1 MEKQMFDTIVIGGGV
16 VGCAIMRRLSLHG
29 LKALLLEKGDDI
41 LSGASKANSAILH
54 TGFDAPEGS
63 LEHELVQK
71 GYQEYESI
79 HEKFNLPLIKCGAHI
94 VAWND
99 EQLNKLSEI
108 TEKAH
113 RNNVADVHIIDKEAL
128 FEKEPN
134 LAKHALGA
142 VCIPGE
148 SIIDPWSAPLAYL
161 SQAVAHGAEYRFAAE
176 VLSGEFKDNH
186 WLLETTKGTFKAKYI
201 INAAGNFGDKIQAI
215 CDEPAFTMKPRKGQ
229 FLVYDKAAS
238 SLINSIILPVP
249 SKVTKGVLLSR
260 TVFGNMILGPTAQ
273 EQESRTEATV
283 EKDILKQLIEK
294 GTEMLPELKEY
305 IITSTYAGLRPA
317 TEHNGYQIYPN
328 KDKNWICVGGI
339 RSTGLTSALGIASY
353 VLDLMTQTFSIK
365 TELVSEE
372 NIIWPHMP
380 SLCEEIQRDY
390 KKPNSGEIVCHCE
403 HVTKSEIE
411 AAFDSTVPPE
421 SIKGLKRRTRAM
433 MGRCN
438 GFNCAHRVTQ
448 IFREYTQN
456 NSDKK
461 GR

>member
-1 MEKQMFDTIVIGGGV
+1 MEKQVFDTIVIGGGV
-16 VGCAIMRRLSLHG
+16 VGCAIMRRLSLEG
-29 LKALLLEKGDDI
+29 LKPLLLEKGDDI

-71 GYQEYESI
+71 GYKEYESI
-79 HEKFNLPLIKCGAHI
+79 HKKFNLPLLKRSAHI
-94 VAWND
+94 VAWNN
-99 EQLNKLSEI
+99 EQLEKLPEI
-108 TEKAH
+108 TAKAH
-113 RNNVADVHIIDKEAL
+113 RNNVKDVHIINNEAL

-161 SQAVAHGAEYRFAAE
+161 TQAVEHGSEYRFNTE
-176 VLSGEFKDNH
+176 VLKGEFKDSH
-186 WLLETTKGTFKAKYI
+186 WTLQTTNGVYKAEYI

-215 CDEPAFTMKPRKGQ
+215 CDEPPFTIKPRKGQ

-238 SLINSIILPVP
+238 ELINSIILPVP
-249 SKVTKGVLLSR
+249 SKITKGVLLSH

-283 EKDILKQLIEK
+283 ENEILKQLIEK
-294 GTEMLPELKEY
+294 GAEMLPDLKEY
-305 IITSTYAGLRPA
+305 IVTSTYAGLRPA
-317 TEHNGYQIYPN
+317 TEHSEYQIYPV

-353 VLDLMTQTFSIK
+353 VSELMKETFAIRTK
-365 TELVSEE
+365 AVPEE
-372 NIIWPHMP
+372 KIIWPQMP
-380 SLCEEIQRDY
+380 SLCEEIPRDY
-390 KKPNSGEIVCHCE
+390 TKPDSGEIVCHCE

-411 AAFDSTVPPE
+411 AAFDSAVPPE
-421 SIKGLKRRTRAM
+421 GIKGLKRRTRAM

-448 IFREYTQN
+448 ILSKAAQN

-461 GR
+461 GQ